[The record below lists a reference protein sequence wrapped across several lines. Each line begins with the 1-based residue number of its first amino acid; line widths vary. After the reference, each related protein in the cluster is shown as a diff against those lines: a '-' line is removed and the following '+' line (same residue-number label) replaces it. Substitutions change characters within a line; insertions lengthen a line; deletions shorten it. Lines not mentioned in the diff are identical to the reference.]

1 MNTKETQQV
10 MNEKIVTSWQEN
22 GMQYIIIARPIETA
36 KEPTAETPK
45 GYDSEM
51 LSVFEYLGGTPSPGT
66 GDKVY
71 RHAKST
77 GAKVGTTEVSTPK
90 YTGPIMTYERAFLD
104 VYFNKQTTGSAPVVA
119 TPQPETYTY
128 DPIND
133 DLPF

>member
-10 MNEKIVTSWQEN
+10 MNEKIITSWQEN
-22 GMQYIIIARPIETA
+22 GMQYIIIARPIENATA
-36 KEPTAETPK
+36 TPK
-45 GYDSEM
+45 GNDSEM
-51 LSVFEYLGGTPSPGT
+51 LSVYEYLGGTPSHGT

-71 RHAKST
+71 RHAKQT
-77 GAKVGTTEVSTPK
+77 GAKVGTTDVSTAK

-104 VYFNKQTTGSAPVVA
+104 VYFNKQTTSSAPVVA
-119 TPQPETYTY
+119 TSQPETYTY

>member
-1 MNTKETQQV
+1 MDR
-10 MNEKIVTSWQEN
+10 IITSWQEN
-22 GMQYIIIARPIETA
+22 GMQYIIIARPIETT
-36 KEPTAETPK
+36 KETPN

-77 GAKVGTTEVSTPK
+77 GARVGTTEVSTPK

-104 VYFNKQTTGSAPVVA
+104 VYFNKQTTSSTSVVA